1 MFDQER
7 ANALIENGT
16 IEIAPLAFM
25 RGRTLN
31 DAFIILDEA
40 QNTTPEQMKMALT
53 RLGFGSKIVVTGDIS
68 QIDLPRG
75 ESGLVQVRSV
85 LEGIDDIAFCDPF
98 RQRRRGAT
106 LWWRP
111 RGRLRA
117 RGGKGKIA
125 HGNPHHLLEHREEDL
140 ASLPI
145 RDLALFVLEREGKP
159 INTEVSISFVDDTA
173 MAELNERFR
182 GMEGPTDVLSFEC
195 DNIDDDITAADG
207 PSCPVYE
214 LGDII
219 IAPDV
224 AARQSTEFGN
234 SFEQEVSLLIVHGLL
249 HLCGYDHIVD
259 EEAEV
264 METRERE
271 LLTAW
276 AERDLPAVSENR

>member
-1 MFDQER
+1 MEI
-7 ANALIENGT
+7 LITYG
-16 IEIAPLAFM
+16 
-25 RGRTLN
+25 
-31 DAFIILDEA
+31 
-40 QNTTPEQMKMALT
+40 
-53 RLGFGSKIVVTGDIS
+53 
-68 QIDLPRG
+68 
-75 ESGLVQVRSV
+75 
-85 LEGIDDIAFCDPF
+85 
-98 RQRRRGAT
+98 
-106 LWWRP
+106 
-111 RGRLRA
+111 
-117 RGGKGKIA
+117 
-125 HGNPHHLLEHREEDL
+125 HREEDL

-182 GMEGPTDVLSFEC
+182 GMGRTHRRALLRMRQHRRRHH
-195 DNIDDDITAADG
+195 G
-207 PSCPVYE
+207 RRRPSCPVYE

-264 METRERE
+264 MEARERE

-276 AERDLPAVSENR
+276 TERDLPAVSENR

>member
-1 MFDQER
+1 MEI
-7 ANALIENGT
+7 LITYG
-16 IEIAPLAFM
+16 
-25 RGRTLN
+25 
-31 DAFIILDEA
+31 
-40 QNTTPEQMKMALT
+40 
-53 RLGFGSKIVVTGDIS
+53 
-68 QIDLPRG
+68 
-75 ESGLVQVRSV
+75 
-85 LEGIDDIAFCDPF
+85 
-98 RQRRRGAT
+98 
-106 LWWRP
+106 
-111 RGRLRA
+111 
-117 RGGKGKIA
+117 
-125 HGNPHHLLEHREEDL
+125 HREEDL

-219 IAPDV
+219 VAPDV
-224 AARQSTEFGN
+224 AARQSAPSSATP
-234 SFEQEVSLLIVHGLL
+234 SEQEVSLLIVHGLL

-264 METRERE
+264 MEARERE

-276 AERDLPAVSENR
+276 TERDLPAVSENR